1 MRTLKCPGVRIG
13 GTTVFWWNHPLIAC
27 VQYQALLPASMA
39 SDMTSRPERSHWG
52 RSYRN
57 ETSPYNV
64 NICSD
69 HPNYKRR
76 RGNLDVL
83 KLKTREGFQRLSK
96 NLPLAKLLF
105 V

>member
-1 MRTLKCPGVRIG
+1 
-13 GTTVFWWNHPLIAC
+13 
-27 VQYQALLPASMA
+27 
-39 SDMTSRPERSHWG
+39 
-52 RSYRN
+52 
-57 ETSPYNV
+57 V